1 MGHCCRGEEG
11 STIAEMALVL
21 PIMLV
26 VLTGVF
32 SFGVAL
38 NQYLVLTNAVNN
50 AARGFAMSAPSKE
63 AGTSVMD
70 SGDPCKYSGQTI
82 QSSATN
88 MNTANITYTI
98 TYSSYGGDTTT
109 TPTNTP
115 YTGTG
120 ATLPSCPGLKM
131 YQYDYVTVKAV
142 YPVTPVMYGW
152 ASRSLSLTAQS
163 SEMIQ

>member
-1 MGHCCRGEEG
+1 M
-11 STIAEMALVL
+11 
-21 PIMLV
+21 
-26 VLTGVF
+26 
-32 SFGVAL
+32 
-38 NQYLVLTNAVNN
+38 N
-50 AARGFAMSAPSKE
+50 
-63 AGTSVMD
+63 
-70 SGDPCKYSGQTI
+70 SGDPCKYAAQTI
-82 QSSATN
+82 QASATN

-120 ATLPSCPGLKM
+120 ASLPSCSGLKM

>member
-1 MGHCCRGEEG
+1 
-11 STIAEMALVL
+11 
-21 PIMLV
+21 V
-26 VLTGVF
+26 VLTGIF

-50 AARGFAMSAPSKE
+50 AARGFAMSAPSKD
-63 AGTSVMD
+63 AGTSVMN
-70 SGDPCKYSGQTI
+70 SGDPCQYSAQTI

-88 MNTANITYTI
+88 MVTTNITYTI
-98 TYSSYGGDTTT
+98 TYSSYAGNTAN
-109 TPTNTP
+109 TPTNTV
-115 YTGTG
+115 YSGTG
-120 ATLPSCPGLKM
+120 ASLPSCSGLKM

-142 YPVTPVMYGW
+142 YPVTPVLYGW